1 MLELNRTEFCALR
14 LKALA
19 ASTVLTVAL
28 LGACAAAPLPPGTW
42 DARAAP
48 VVEVTRDGERWTAD
62 YVFNRDAPVWAFM
75 DSALITEVRQ
85 PWRPGQWTVET
96 LGVVMERRGNYDIIR
111 SLDGGPVPRHV
122 RFSIRPRAVDLE
134 AEYGTLTF
142 SDGAVALPTRQFD
155 VFALSSVEAAEAMP
169 ADLNGVDLE
178 GGPSTVT
185 WRDTAGPVLFNGERR
200 AQLSTTGERSYVL
213 LGRARV
219 TPGEG
224 LTTVMDPN
232 LPSWIGEEIR
242 SFAPHVGDYY
252 LRRLGSPGVG
262 SETSTVMV
270 SWNGPTERLS
280 SMGGSVLPGL
290 IVMQFEGRGVMNP
303 NAEMLERSRWFIG
316 HEGAHFWLG
325 QAVRYQF
332 ARDAWITEGGA
343 DLMAVRALKALD
355 PAYDARAEL
364 QNEVDDCIDL
374 ARGKPV
380 AEAGER
386 GEHRA
391 YYACGAVF
399 AMAAEGAQKRR
410 DGGDWF
416 DFLRPLLA
424 ANRQDKVLTRAE
436 WLGALTRVSGDP
448 SLAQA
453 IDRML
458 DQGAADPAAEI
469 AGLFRKT
476 GVPHRFENGR
486 VVLSGA

>member
-1 MLELNRTEFCALR
+1 MR

-19 ASTVLTVAL
+19 VASILTAAL

-48 VVEVTRDGERWTAD
+48 AVAVTRDGDRWTAD

-75 DSALITEVRQ
+75 DSALISDVRQ
-85 PWRPGQWTVET
+85 PWRPMQWTVET
-96 LGVVMERRGNYDIIR
+96 PGVIMERRGNYDIIR
-111 SLDGGPVPRHV
+111 RQDGGPVPRHV
-122 RFSIRPRAVDLE
+122 RFSIRPKAVDLE
-134 AEYGTLTF
+134 AEYGTQTF

-155 VFALSSVEAAEAMP
+155 VFALPSVAAAEAMP
-169 ADLNGVDLE
+169 DDLNGVDLD
-178 GGPSTVT
+178 GGPSAVT
-185 WRDTAGPVLFNGERR
+185 WRDTAGPVLFNGVRH
-200 AQLSTTGERSYVL
+200 AGLTTTTERSYVL
-213 LGRARV
+213 LGQARV

-232 LPSWIGEEIR
+232 LPAWIGEEIR

-252 LRRLGSPGVG
+252 LRRLGAPGVG

-270 SWNGPTERLS
+270 SWNGSTERLS
-280 SMGGSVLPGL
+280 SMGGGVLPGL
-290 IVMQFEGRGVMNP
+290 IVMQFEGVGVLRP
-303 NAEMLERSRWFIG
+303 NKQMLERSRWFIG
-316 HEGAHFWLG
+316 HESAHFWLG
-325 QAVRYQF
+325 QAVRYEF
-332 ARDAWITEGGA
+332 AREAWITEGGA

-364 QNEVDDCIDL
+364 QTEVDDCVDL
-374 ARGKPV
+374 SRNRSV
-380 AEAGER
+380 AGAGER

-399 AMAAEGAQKRR
+399 ALTAEGAQKRR

-416 DFLRPLLA
+416 DFLKPLLA
-424 ANRQDKVLTRAE
+424 ANREDRVLTRAE
-436 WLGALTRVSGDP
+436 WLDALTRVSGDP
-448 SLAQA
+448 SLAATIEQ
-453 IDRML
+453 ML

-476 GVPHRFENGR
+476 GVPHRVENGK
-486 VVLSGA
+486 VILS

>member
-1 MLELNRTEFCALR
+1 
-14 LKALA
+14 
-19 ASTVLTVAL
+19 
-28 LGACAAAPLPPGTW
+28 
-42 DARAAP
+42 
-48 VVEVTRDGERWTAD
+48 
-62 YVFNRDAPVWAFM
+62 
-75 DSALITEVRQ
+75 
-85 PWRPGQWTVET
+85 
-96 LGVVMERRGNYDIIR
+96 GVVMERRGSYDVIR

-122 RFSIRPRAVDLE
+122 RFSIKPKAVDLE

-185 WRDTAGPVLFNGERR
+185 WRDTAGPVLVNGERR

-232 LPSWIGEEIR
+232 LPAWIGEEIR
-242 SFAPHVGDYY
+242 GFAPHVGDYY
-252 LRRLGSPGVG
+252 LRRLGAPGVG

-290 IVMQFEGRGVMNP
+290 IVMQFEGVGVLNP
-303 NAEMLERSRWFIG
+303 SKQVLERSRWFIG
-316 HEGAHFWLG
+316 HESAHFWLG

-355 PAYDARAEL
+355 PTYDDRAEL
-364 QNEVDDCIDL
+364 QSEVDDCTTL
-374 ARGKPV
+374 ARDKPV

-399 AMAAEGAQKRR
+399 AMVAEAAQKRR

-416 DFLRPLLA
+416 DFLRPVLA
-424 ANRQDKVLTRAE
+424 ANREDGVLSRAE
-436 WLGALTRVSGDP
+436 WLDALTRVSGDP
-448 SLAQA
+448 SLAP
-453 IDRML
+453 ILDRML
-458 DQGAADPAAEI
+458 DQGAADPAAVI
-469 AGLFRKT
+469 ADLFRRT
-476 GVPHRFENGR
+476 GVPHRVENGKI
-486 VVLSGA
+486 VLI

>member
-1 MLELNRTEFCALR
+1 LR
-14 LKALA
+14 LKAFVA
-19 ASTVLTVAL
+19 ASVLTAAL
-28 LGACAAAPLPPGTW
+28 LGACAAAPLPQGTW

-48 VVEVTRDGERWTAD
+48 VVEVTRDGDRWTAD
-62 YVFNRDAPVWAFM
+62 YVFTRDAPVWAFM
-75 DSALITEVRQ
+75 DSALVVDVRQ
-85 PWRPGQWTVET
+85 PWRPSQWTVET
-96 LGVVMERRGNYDIIR
+96 PGVVMERRGNYDVIR
-111 SLDGGPVPRHV
+111 SRDGGPVPRHV
-122 RFSIRPRAVDLE
+122 RFSIQPKAVDLE

-155 VFALSSVEAAEAMP
+155 VFALASVEAAEAMP

-200 AQLSTTGERSYVL
+200 AQLTTTGERSYVL
-213 LGRARV
+213 LGQARV

-224 LTTVMDPN
+224 LTTVIDPN

-252 LRRLGSPGVG
+252 QRRLGKPGVG

-290 IVMQFEGRGVMNP
+290 IVMQFEGVGVMNP
-303 NAEMLERSRWFIG
+303 SQEVQERSRWFIG
-316 HEGAHFWLG
+316 HESAHFWLG

-332 ARDAWITEGGA
+332 AREAWITEGGA
-343 DLMAVRALKALD
+343 DLMAVRALKALN
-355 PAYDARAEL
+355 PAYDDRAEL
-364 QNEVDDCIDL
+364 QTEVDDCTDL
-374 ARGKPV
+374 ARHKPV
-380 AEAGER
+380 AEAGDR

-399 AMAAEGAQKRR
+399 ALAAEGAQKRR

-416 DFLRPLLA
+416 DFLRPVLA
-424 ANRQDKVLTRAE
+424 ANRADGVLTRAE
-436 WLGALTRVSGDP
+436 WLEALTRVSGDP
-448 SLAQA
+448 SLAQT
-453 IDRML
+453 IERML
-458 DQGAADPAAEI
+458 DQGATDPAAEI
-469 AGLFRKT
+469 ANLFRRT
-476 GVPHRFENGR
+476 GIPHRVENGK
-486 VVLSGA
+486 VILI

>member
-1 MLELNRTEFCALR
+1 MA
-14 LKALA
+14 
-19 ASTVLTVAL
+19 VAL
-28 LGACAAAPLPPGTW
+28 LGCAAAPLPTGTW

-48 VVEVTRDGERWTAD
+48 VVSVVREGDRLTVD
-62 YVFNRDAPVWAFM
+62 YVFNRDAAVWAFM
-75 DSALITEVRQ
+75 DSALIMEVRQ
-85 PWRPGQWTVET
+85 PWRPRQWTVET
-96 LGVVMERRGNYDIIR
+96 PGVVMERRGRYDVIR
-111 SLDGGPVPRHV
+111 SLSGGSVPRRVSFTV
-122 RFSIRPRAVDLE
+122 RPQAVDLE
-134 AEYGTLTF
+134 AEYGTLAF

-155 VFALSSVEAAEAMP
+155 VFALPSVEAAEAMP
-169 ADLNGVDLE
+169 GDLNGVEIE

-185 WRDTAGPVLFNGERR
+185 WRDAAGPVLFNGRR
-200 AQLSTTGERSYVL
+200 HAVLTTRGERSYVL
-213 LGRARV
+213 LGQARV
-219 TPGEG
+219 TPDDG
-224 LTTVMDPN
+224 LTTVIDPN
-232 LPSWIGEEIR
+232 LPGWIGEEIR
-242 SFAPHVGDYY
+242 AFAPRVGDYY
-252 LRRLGSPGVG
+252 QRRLGKPGVG

-290 IVMQFEGRGVMNP
+290 IVMQFEGVGVLRP

-316 HEGAHFWLG
+316 HESAHFWLG

-343 DLMAVRALKALD
+343 DLMAVRALKALN

-364 QNEVDDCIDL
+364 QTEIDDCISL
-374 ARGKPV
+374 SRNKAV

-416 DFLRPLLA
+416 DFLRPVLT
-424 ANRQDKVLTRAE
+424 ANRADGVLTRSE
-436 WLGALTRVSGDP
+436 WLEALTRVSGDP
-448 SLAQA
+448 TLTPI

-458 DQGAADPAAEI
+458 DQGVADPAAEI
-469 AGLFRKT
+469 AALFRKT
-476 GVPHRFENGR
+476 GVPHRTEPGK
-486 VVLSGA
+486 VVLQP

>member
-1 MLELNRTEFCALR
+1 MR
-14 LKALA
+14 LKAFAVSTALA
-19 ASTVLTVAL
+19 TAL
-28 LGACAAAPLPPGTW
+28 LGACASAPLPPGTW
-42 DARAAP
+42 DVRAAP
-48 VVEVTRDGERWTAD
+48 QVEVTRDGDRWTAD
-62 YVFNRDAPVWAFM
+62 YVFNRDAQVWAFM
-75 DSALITEVRQ
+75 DSALMTDVRQ
-85 PWRPGQWTVET
+85 PWRPTQWTVET
-96 LGVVMERRGNYDIIR
+96 PGVVMERRGHYDVIR
-111 SLDGGPVPRHV
+111 ALDGGPVPRHV
-122 RFSIRPRAVDLE
+122 RFSLKPKSVYLE

-155 VFALSSVEAAEAMP
+155 VFALASVEAAEAMP

-178 GGPSTVT
+178 GGASTVV
-185 WRDTAGPVLFNGERR
+185 WRDTAGPVLFNGRR
-200 AQLSTTGERSYVL
+200 HADLTTTGERSYVL
-213 LGRARV
+213 LGQARV

-224 LTTVMDPN
+224 LTTVIDPN
-232 LPSWIGEEIR
+232 LPPWIGEEIR

-252 LRRLGSPGVG
+252 LRRLGAPGVG

-290 IVMQFEGRGVMNP
+290 IVMKFEGVGVLNP
-303 NAEMLERSRWFIG
+303 NKEVQERSRWFIG
-316 HEGAHFWLG
+316 HESAHFWLG

-355 PAYDARAEL
+355 PAYDDRAEL
-364 QNEVDDCIDL
+364 QTEVDDCIGL
-374 ARGKPV
+374 SRKPV
-380 AEAGER
+380 AEAGDR

-416 DFLRPLLA
+416 DFLRPVLA
-424 ANRQDKVLTRAE
+424 ANREDGVLSRAE
-436 WLGALTRVSGDP
+436 WLDALTRVSGDP
-448 SLAQA
+448 SLSAT
-453 IDRML
+453 IEKML

-469 AGLFRKT
+469 ASLFQKT
-476 GVPHRFENGR
+476 GVRHRVENGK
-486 VVLSGA
+486 VVLI

>member
-1 MLELNRTEFCALR
+1 MLKLNSSEFPPLR
-14 LKALA
+14 LKAFAVSTALA
-19 ASTVLTVAL
+19 TAL

-42 DARAAP
+42 DVRAAP
-48 VVEVTRDGERWTAD
+48 VVEVVRNGDRWTAD
-62 YVFNRDAPVWAFM
+62 YVFNRDAQVWAFI
-75 DSALITEVRQ
+75 DSALMTDVRQ
-85 PWRPGQWTVET
+85 PWRPTQWTVET
-96 LGVVMERRGNYDIIR
+96 PGVVMERRGHYDVIR
-111 SLDGGPVPRHV
+111 ALDGGPVPRHV
-122 RFSIRPRAVDLE
+122 RFSLKPKSVYLE

-155 VFALSSVEAAEAMP
+155 VFALASVEAAEAMP

-178 GGPSTVT
+178 GGASTVT
-185 WRDTAGPVLFNGERR
+185 WRDTAGPVLFNGRR
-200 AQLSTTGERSYVL
+200 QANLTTTGERSYVL
-213 LGRARV
+213 LGQARV

-224 LTTVMDPN
+224 LTTVIDPN
-232 LPSWIGEEIR
+232 LPPWIGEEIR

-252 LRRLGSPGVG
+252 LRRLGAPGVG

-290 IVMQFEGRGVMNP
+290 IVMKFEGVGVLNP
-303 NAEMLERSRWFIG
+303 SQQVLERSRWFIG
-316 HEGAHFWLG
+316 HESAHFWLG

-355 PAYDARAEL
+355 PAYDDRAEL
-364 QNEVDDCIDL
+364 QTEVDDCISL
-374 ARGKPV
+374 SRKPV
-380 AEAGER
+380 AEAGDR

-399 AMAAEGAQKRR
+399 AMAAEGVQKRR

-416 DFLRPLLA
+416 DFLRPVLA
-424 ANRQDKVLTRAE
+424 ANREDGVLSRSE
-436 WLGALTRVSGDP
+436 WLDALTRGSADP
-448 SLAQA
+448 SLVQT

-469 AGLFRKT
+469 ASLFRRT
-476 GVPHRFENGR
+476 GVPHRVENGK
-486 VVLSGA
+486 VILI

>member
-1 MLELNRTEFCALR
+1 MFQLNRMEPVVLR

-19 ASTVLTVAL
+19 ASTLLAAAL

-48 VVEVTRDGERWTAD
+48 SVEVVRDGDRWTVD
-62 YVFNRDAPVWAFM
+62 YVFHRAAPVWAFM
-75 DSALITEVRQ
+75 DSALMADGRQ
-85 PWRPGQWTVET
+85 PWRPTQWTLET
-96 LGVVMERRGNYDIIR
+96 PGVVMERRGHYDVIR
-111 SLDGGPVPRHV
+111 STDGGPVPSRV
-122 RFSIRPRAVDLE
+122 RFSIRPKGVELE
-134 AEYGTLTF
+134 AEYGALTF

-155 VFALSSVEAAEAMP
+155 VFALASVEAAEAMP

-178 GGPSTVT
+178 GGASTVT

-200 AQLSTTGERSYVL
+200 AKLTTTGERSYVL
-213 LGRARV
+213 LGQARV
-219 TPGEG
+219 TPGRG
-224 LTTVMDPN
+224 LTTVIDPN
-232 LPSWIGEEIR
+232 LPPWIGEEIR

-252 LRRLGSPGVG
+252 LRRLGAPGVG

-290 IVMQFEGRGVMNP
+290 IVMKFEGVGVLNP
-303 NAEMLERSRWFIG
+303 SQQVLERSRWFIG
-316 HEGAHFWLG
+316 HESAHFWLG

-355 PAYDARAEL
+355 PAYDDRAEL
-364 QNEVDDCIDL
+364 QTEVDDCIDL
-374 ARGKPV
+374 ARQPV
-380 AEAGER
+380 AEAGDR

-399 AMAAEGAQKRR
+399 AMAAEGAQAKR

-416 DFLRPLLA
+416 DFLRPVLA
-424 ANRQDKVLTRAE
+424 ANRDDGVLSRSE
-436 WLGALTRVSGDP
+436 WLDVLTRVSGDP
-448 SLAQA
+448 SLAQTVE
-453 IDRML
+453 RML
-458 DQGAADPAAEI
+458 DQGATDPAAEI
-469 AGLFRKT
+469 ASLFRRA
-476 GVPHRFENGR
+476 GVPHRVENGK
-486 VVLSGA
+486 VVLV

>member
-1 MLELNRTEFCALR
+1 MR
-14 LKALA
+14 LKALVVPTALA
-19 ASTVLTVAL
+19 AAL

-48 VVEVTRDGERWTAD
+48 TVAVTRDGDRWTAD

-75 DSALITEVRQ
+75 DSALIREVRQ
-85 PWRPGQWTVET
+85 PWRPAQWTVET
-96 LGVVMERRGNYDIIR
+96 PGVVMERRGNYDIIR
-111 SLDGGPVPRHV
+111 SLDGGPVPRRV

-134 AEYGTLTF
+134 AEYGVLTF

-155 VFALSSVEAAEAMP
+155 VFALASVEAAEAMP

-185 WRDTAGPVLFNGERR
+185 WRDTAGPVLFNGVRHAR
-200 AQLSTTGERSYVL
+200 LTTTGERSYVL
-213 LGRARV
+213 LGQARV

-224 LTTVMDPN
+224 LTTVIDPN
-232 LPSWIGEEIR
+232 LPPWIGEEIR
-242 SFAPHVGDYY
+242 GFAPRVGDYY
-252 LRRLGSPGVG
+252 LRRLGAPGVG
-262 SETSTVMV
+262 SESAIVMV

-290 IVMQFEGRGVMNP
+290 IVMQFEGVGVLRP
-303 NAEMLERSRWFIG
+303 SQEVLERSRWFIG
-316 HEGAHFWLG
+316 HESAHFWLG

-343 DLMAVRALKALD
+343 DLMAVRGLKALD

-364 QNEVDDCIDL
+364 QTEVDDCIDL
-374 ARGKPV
+374 ARDKPV

-399 AMAAEGAQKRR
+399 AMTAEGAQKRR

-416 DFLRPLLA
+416 DFLDPLLA
-424 ANRQDKVLTRAE
+424 ANRDDRTLSRAE
-436 WLGALTRVSGDP
+436 WLDALSRVSGDP
-448 SLAQA
+448 SLVSV
-453 IDRML
+453 IERML
-458 DQGAADPAAEI
+458 DRGAADPAAEI
-469 AGLFRKT
+469 ADLFRRT
-476 GVPHRFENGR
+476 DVPHRIENGR
-486 VVLSGA
+486 VILT

>member
-1 MLELNRTEFCALR
+1 MLKLNRMEPVALR

-19 ASTVLTVAL
+19 ASTVLAAAL
-28 LGACAAAPLPPGTW
+28 TACAAAPLPPGTW

-48 VVEVTRDGERWTAD
+48 SVEVTRDGDRWTAD

-75 DSALITEVRQ
+75 DSALMTDVRQ
-85 PWRPGQWTVET
+85 PWRPTQWTVDT
-96 LGVVMERRGNYDIIR
+96 PGVVMERRGSYDVIR

-122 RFSIRPRAVDLE
+122 RFSIKPKAVDLE

-232 LPSWIGEEIR
+232 LPAWIGEEIR
-242 SFAPHVGDYY
+242 GFAPHVGDYY
-252 LRRLGSPGVG
+252 LRRLGAPGVG

-290 IVMQFEGRGVMNP
+290 IVMQFEGVGVLNP
-303 NAEMLERSRWFIG
+303 SKQVLERSRWFIG
-316 HEGAHFWLG
+316 HESAHFWLG

-355 PAYDARAEL
+355 PTYDDRAEL
-364 QNEVDDCIDL
+364 QSEVDDCTTL
-374 ARGKPV
+374 ARDKPV

-399 AMAAEGAQKRR
+399 AMVAEAAQKRR

-416 DFLRPLLA
+416 DFLRPVLA
-424 ANRQDKVLTRAE
+424 ANREDGVLSRAE
-436 WLGALTRVSGDP
+436 WLDALTRVSGDP
-448 SLAQA
+448 SLAP
-453 IDRML
+453 ILDRML
-458 DQGAADPAAEI
+458 DQGAADPAAVI
-469 AGLFRKT
+469 ADLFGRT
-476 GVPHRFENGR
+476 GVPHRVENGKI
-486 VVLSGA
+486 VLI

>member
-1 MLELNRTEFCALR
+1 MESRFLR
-14 LKALA
+14 LKAVAA
-19 ASTVLTVAL
+19 ASVLTVAL
-28 LGACAAAPLPPGTW
+28 LGACAAAPLPKGTW

-48 VVEVTRDGERWTAD
+48 VVEVTRDGDRWTAD
-62 YVFNRDAPVWAFM
+62 YLFNRDAPVWAFM
-75 DSALITEVRQ
+75 DSALVVDVRQ
-85 PWRPGQWTVET
+85 PWRPVQWTVET
-96 LGVVMERRGNYDIIR
+96 PGVVMERRGDYDVIR
-111 SLDGGPVPRHV
+111 SRDGGPVPRHV
-122 RFSIRPRAVDLE
+122 RFSIRPKAVDLE

-200 AQLSTTGERSYVL
+200 AQLTTTGERSYVL

-224 LTTVMDPN
+224 LTTVIDPN

-242 SFAPHVGDYY
+242 SFAPHAGDYY
-252 LRRLGSPGVG
+252 QRRLGKPGVG

-290 IVMQFEGRGVMNP
+290 IVMQFEGVGVMRP
-303 NAEMLERSRWFIG
+303 NEEMLERSRWFIG
-316 HEGAHFWLG
+316 HESAHFWLG

-343 DLMAVRALKALD
+343 DLMAVRALKALN
-355 PAYDARAEL
+355 PAYGDRAEL
-364 QNEVDDCIDL
+364 QTEVDDCIAL
-374 ARGKPV
+374 SRNKPV
-380 AEAGER
+380 AEAGAR

-416 DFLRPLLA
+416 DFLRPVLA
-424 ANRQDKVLTRAE
+424 ANREDGVLTRAE
-436 WLGALTRVSGDP
+436 WLEALTRVSGDP
-448 SLAQA
+448 TLAQT
-453 IDRML
+453 ISGML

-469 AGLFRKT
+469 ASLFRKT
-476 GVPHRFENGR
+476 GVPHRVENAR
-486 VVLSGA
+486 VILS

>member
-1 MLELNRTEFCALR
+1 MVKLNSLEFPVLR

-19 ASTVLTVAL
+19 ASTVLATAL

-42 DARAAP
+42 DVRAAP
-48 VVEVTRDGERWTAD
+48 VVEVVRDGDRWTAD
-62 YVFNRDAPVWAFM
+62 YVFNRDAQVWAFM
-75 DSALITEVRQ
+75 DSALMTDVRQ
-85 PWRPGQWTVET
+85 PWRPTQWTVET
-96 LGVVMERRGNYDIIR
+96 PGVVMERRGHYDVIR

-122 RFSIRPRAVDLE
+122 RFSIKPKAVYLE

-142 SDGAVALPTRQFD
+142 SDGAVALPIRQFD

-169 ADLNGVDLE
+169 AELNGIDLE
-178 GGPSTVT
+178 GGASTVT
-185 WRDTAGPVLFNGERR
+185 WRDTAGPVLFNGKR
-200 AQLSTTGERSYVL
+200 QTNLTTTGERSYVL
-213 LGRARV
+213 LGQARV

-224 LTTVMDPN
+224 LTTVIDPN
-232 LPSWIGEEIR
+232 LPPWIGEEIR
-242 SFAPHVGDYY
+242 SFAPRVGDYY
-252 LRRLGSPGVG
+252 LRRLGAPGVG

-290 IVMQFEGRGVMNP
+290 IVMNFEGVGVLNP
-303 NAEMLERSRWFIG
+303 TQQVLERSRWFIG
-316 HEGAHFWLG
+316 HESAHFWLG
-325 QAVRYQF
+325 QAVRYEF

-355 PAYDARAEL
+355 PAYDDRAEL
-364 QNEVDDCIDL
+364 QTEVDDCTDL

-380 AEAGER
+380 AEAGDR

-416 DFLRPLLA
+416 DFLRPVLA
-424 ANRQDKVLTRAE
+424 ANREDGVLSRVE
-436 WLGALTRVSGDP
+436 WLDALTRVAGDP
-448 SLAQA
+448 SLAES
-453 IDRML
+453 IERML
-458 DQGAADPAAEI
+458 DQGAANPAAEI
-469 AGLFRKT
+469 ASLFRRT
-476 GVPHRFENGR
+476 GVPHRVENGK
-486 VVLSGA
+486 VVLI

>member
-1 MLELNRTEFCALR
+1 MT
-14 LKALA
+14 
-19 ASTVLTVAL
+19 
-28 LGACAAAPLPPGTW
+28 
-42 DARAAP
+42 D
-48 VVEVTRDGERWTAD
+48 
-62 YVFNRDAPVWAFM
+62 
-75 DSALITEVRQ
+75 VRQ
-85 PWRPGQWTVET
+85 PWRPTQWTVDT
-96 LGVVMERRGNYDIIR
+96 PGVVMERRGNYDVIR

-122 RFSIRPRAVDLE
+122 RFSIRPKAVDLE

-178 GGPSTVT
+178 GGPSTVI

-200 AQLSTTGERSYVL
+200 TQLTTTGERSYVL

-232 LPSWIGEEIR
+232 LPAWIGEEIR
-242 SFAPHVGDYY
+242 GFAPHVGDYY
-252 LRRLGSPGVG
+252 LRRLGAPGVG

-290 IVMQFEGRGVMNP
+290 IVMNFEGVGVLNP
-303 NAEMLERSRWFIG
+303 TQQVLERSRWFIG
-316 HEGAHFWLG
+316 HESAHFWLG

-355 PAYDARAEL
+355 PAYDDRAEL
-364 QNEVDDCIDL
+364 QSEVDDCTTL
-374 ARGKPV
+374 ARDKPV

-399 AMAAEGAQKRR
+399 AMAAEAAQKRR

-416 DFLRPLLA
+416 DFLRPVLE
-424 ANRQDKVLTRAE
+424 ANREDGVLSRAE
-436 WLGALTRVSGDP
+436 WLDALTRVSGDP
-448 SLAQA
+448 SLAP
-453 IDRML
+453 ILDRML
-458 DQGAADPAAEI
+458 DQGAADPAAVI
-469 AGLFRKT
+469 ADLFRRT
-476 GVPHRFENGR
+476 GVPHRVENGK
-486 VVLSGA
+486 VILI